1 MCGLSLVAG
10 NRDCSC
16 RVVVYEVLIAVASLV
31 ADRLSCLMV
40 CDLPGPRI
48 EPMSPALA
56 GEFLTTGLPRKSQ
69 Q

>member
-1 MCGLSLVAG
+1 M
-10 NRDCSC
+10 
-16 RVVVYEVLIAVASLV
+16 YEVLIAVASLV